1 MKIKLVCDVD
11 IDFTINELFSYLI
24 KIGYIEVSSNNKN
37 IRRFKK
43 DYEDDLSLY
52 INIPSNENLTDYDL
66 SINRALNLICI
77 NEDKS
82 LPLVIKEI
90 KNRELNEYN
99 HYILATELIY

>member
-1 MKIKLVCDVD
+1 MKLKLICDVE
-11 IDFTINELFSYLI
+11 IDFTIRELSNYLI
-24 KIGYIEVSSNNKN
+24 KIGYTEVSSNNKN
-37 IRRFKK
+37 IIRYKK

-52 INIPSNENLTDYDL
+52 INIPSNKDLTDYEL

-99 HYILATELIY
+99 HYILAIELIY